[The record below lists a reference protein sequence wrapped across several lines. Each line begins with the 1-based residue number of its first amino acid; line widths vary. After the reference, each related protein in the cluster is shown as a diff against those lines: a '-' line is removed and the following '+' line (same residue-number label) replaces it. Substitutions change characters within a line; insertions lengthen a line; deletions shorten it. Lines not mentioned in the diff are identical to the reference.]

1 MLKYSTEMYLKEIL
15 ASSTYWLVLALLL
28 GTEYFAITQYKED
41 LAFVEVLQF
50 IAIPVYIF
58 LVAVPF
64 FTEDRVLTFELV
76 MFRDWLTVPLAR
88 MLSLLIALLPFLL
101 TTIGIAWGMNEQ
113 PFALPILAST
123 LFYASLV
130 LLITV
135 FGGGGKVYILS
146 MGALF
151 MLPFSSLV
159 LIQNQASMG
168 NTVGGLIGY
177 LTYIMS
183 PVYGL
188 HVHNSGVLTISAS
201 AGNDVTFLLSAVWMI
216 LYLLISQVRN
226 VKPSG

>member
-1 MLKYSTEMYLKEIL
+1 MLKYSTETYLKEIL
-15 ASSTYWLVLALLL
+15 ANSTYWLVLALLL
-28 GTEYFAITQYKED
+28 GAEYFAVTQYKGN

-50 IAIPVYIF
+50 IVIPVYIF

-88 MLSLLIALLPFLL
+88 MLSLLASLLPFLL
-101 TTIGIAWGMNEQ
+101 TTVGIAWGMGERS
-113 PFALPILAST
+113 FALPILAST

-135 FGGGGKVYILS
+135 FGGGGKVYVLS

-177 LTYIMS
+177 LTYVMS

-188 HVHNSGVLTISAS
+188 HVHHSGVLAISIS
-201 AGNDVTFLLSAVWMI
+201 AGNDVTFLISALWMVS
-216 LYLLISQVRN
+216 YLLVSQVRN
-226 VKPSG
+226 VRPSG